1 MNKSFWFFL
10 ESYIYVTIKSNVMLV
25 YDTHTGKN
33 LSVKSE
39 VAIQIVRKIYE
50 DKNLGCIELKLSDL
64 DNPDIY
70 IFVNAVII
78 NGMGKLLDSK
88 EYPIKPII
96 LLPILSLNFDID
108 KFSDKEDANIFLY
121 RNISKYL
128 LDVNIILNNSC
139 EQQCLN
145 CHEYCKQFFCCSRE
159 NIPKSLSEESLI
171 NLLCEISY
179 YPVRTINITGGNI
192 YQYKNLKVFNSLGK
206 NSGKK
211 INFYLHYLNYQENS
225 YIDKQSI
232 HLFVN
237 TPINSAKINAIQIYA
252 KKKNIKYHLIVE
264 NKEQYEELES
274 IMHERGIKDFEVHP
288 FYNGHNVSFFEE
300 NVYLSK
306 EDILTR
312 PIPMR
317 EIFRNQKL
325 NVNFFGSLY
334 IFPNGEIK
342 ANFNEKT
349 IGNLEKDKIIDVI
362 NYEMMQN
369 TAWRK
374 VRSANPCAN
383 CVYQYLCPPL
393 SNYEKTLNK
402 QNLCHIHF

>member
-1 MNKSFWFFL
+1 
-10 ESYIYVTIKSNVMLV
+10 MLV

-211 INFYLHYLNYQENS
+211 INFYLHYC
-225 YIDKQSI
+225 
-232 HLFVN
+232 
-237 TPINSAKINAIQIYA
+237 
-252 KKKNIKYHLIVE
+252 
-264 NKEQYEELES
+264 
-274 IMHERGIKDFEVHP
+274 M
-288 FYNGHNVSFFEE
+288 
-300 NVYLSK
+300 
-306 EDILTR
+306 
-312 PIPMR
+312 
-317 EIFRNQKL
+317 
-325 NVNFFGSLY
+325 
-334 IFPNGEIK
+334 
-342 ANFNEKT
+342 
-349 IGNLEKDKIIDVI
+349 
-362 NYEMMQN
+362 
-369 TAWRK
+369 
-374 VRSANPCAN
+374 
-383 CVYQYLCPPL
+383 L
-393 SNYEKTLNK
+393 SNESA
-402 QNLCHIHF
+402 QVQI